1 MKIKHSVSSPPTKYG
16 RTSFFCKKASH
27 GGKNFF
33 WQIYGEMLHMGTN
46 DQIKQGG
53 KMMVIRFQRLIQVSF
68 PLIDP
73 DPSY

>member
-1 MKIKHSVSSPPTKYG
+1 MKIKHSVSSPTTKYG
-16 RTSFFCKKASH
+16 RTSFFFSF
-27 GGKNFF
+27 FF
-33 WQIYGEMLHMGTN
+33 WQIYGGMLHMGTN

-53 KMMVIRFQRLIQVSF
+53 KMMVIRFQRPIQVSF